1 MNRSFTISLLAG
13 LTFAATLTSA
23 HAEESAQQ
31 CNAQRAQDFIGVY
44 LTQAVR
50 EQARVE
56 ARAARVIVNPVTQ
69 EFDPRRLRIITD
81 LDLKITRISCG

>member
-13 LTFAATLTSA
+13 LTFTATLTSA
-23 HAEESAQQ
+23 HAEESSQQ
-31 CNAQRAQDFIGVY
+31 CNARRAQDFIGVY

-69 EFDPRRLRIITD
+69 EFDPRRLQIITD